1 MIPTTA
7 PWFEFDFATT
17 LHFYEQ
23 GRKDS
28 RKIGGGEYERWRKDM
43 ADNDLFFFLID
54 VLKRHDLL
62 HPWLFKRCRE
72 VQAAPN
78 GHLDLWARE
87 HYKSTIITLGLTLWE
102 IAHDPELT
110 FGIFSFSKSIAR
122 DFLRQIKTEMENN
135 TDLSLLWPSVFYIDP
150 KKQSDRW
157 SIDSGINVIRVG
169 NPKEATVEGHGLVD
183 GMPTGRHFKRLIYD
197 DVVTLDG
204 VNTPALIQKTT
215 QAFQMSDNL
224 GSAGDERRYIGTRYH
239 LFDTYSVMI
248 DEEIAIPRIHAA
260 TKDGKA
266 TGDPVLLSQ
275 EKLADKRKKQGT
287 YVFASQMLLNPV
299 ADASMGFKREWLLLA
314 DTDPN
319 AAMRS
324 LWRFII
330 VDPSSGRER
339 KSKSGQKQKSDNDY
353 TTMWVIGY
361 GEDNRYRVLDIRR
374 DRMSLTARTD
384 TLFEL
389 HMQWKPGLVAYEE
402 YGMQA
407 DIEHIKFVQKQKLY
421 EFDIKPLGGGMRKE
435 LRILRLVPY
444 FENGFKSVAEGG
456 DGESHARIVLPTT
469 CVVQDYQGM
478 SRDLVK
484 DFIEQEYVAFPVLK
498 HDDMLDGLA
507 RIVDLEQLG
516 LIEKPNALAASL
528 TQPNKVT
535 DGLRKAAQAQGG
547 SSWIT
552 A

>member
-7 PWFEFDFATT
+7 SWFDLPFSAT
-17 LHFYEQ
+17 LHLYKQ
-23 GRKDS
+23 GEKAARAKGDAEYRK
-28 RKIGGGEYERWRKDM
+28 WRRDM
-43 ADNDLFFFLID
+43 ADNDLFFFLTD
-54 VLKRHDLL
+54 VLKRVDLL
-62 HPWLFKRCRE
+62 HPWLFARCRE

-87 HYKSTIITLGLTLWE
+87 HYKSTIITFGLTLWE

-135 TDLSLLWPSVFYIDP
+135 PDLPDLWPDVFYAEP
-150 KKQSDRW
+150 SKQSDRW
-157 SIDSGINVIRVG
+157 SVDGGINVKRVG

-183 GMPTGRHFKRLIYD
+183 GMPTGRHFRRLLYD

-260 TKDGKA
+260 TRDGKS
-266 TGDPVLLSQ
+266 TGDPVLLTP
-275 EKLADKRKKQGT
+275 EKLADKRKKQGQ

-299 ADASMGFKREWLLLA
+299 ADASMGFRREWLLLA
-314 DTDPN
+314 DTDPA

-330 VDPSSGRER
+330 VDPSSGKDR
-339 KSKSGQKQKSDNDY
+339 KLKGKKTDNDY
-353 TTMWVIGY
+353 TSMWVIGY
-361 GEDNRYRVLDIRR
+361 GEDEKYRVLDMRR
-374 DRMSLTARTD
+374 DRMSLTARCD

-389 HMQWKPGLVAYEE
+389 HMKWKPGLVAYEE
-402 YGMQA
+402 YGMQS
-407 DIEHIKFVQKQKLY
+407 DIEHIKFRQKQLLY
-421 EFDIKPLGGGMRKE
+421 EFDITPLGGGMRKE

-444 FENGFKSVAEGG
+444 FENGFKSVADGG
-456 DGESHARIVLPTT
+456 DGESKSRIVLPTT
-469 CVVQDYQGM
+469 CVVQDYQGT

-484 DFIEQEYVAFPVLK
+484 DFMEQEYVAFPVLK

-507 RIVDLEQLG
+507 RIVDLEQMG
-516 LIEKPNALAASL
+516 LVEKPNALAASL
-528 TQPNKVT
+528 TQPNKVA

>member
-7 PWFEFDFATT
+7 PWFDLDYATT
-17 LHFYEQ
+17 LHFYER
-23 GRKDS
+23 GRKEALTEGGDAY
-28 RKIGGGEYERWRKDM
+28 RKWRRDL

-54 VLKRHDLL
+54 VLHRSDLL
-62 HPWLFKRCRE
+62 HPWLFRRCRE
-72 VQAAPN
+72 VQASPN

-87 HYKSTIITLGLTLWE
+87 HYKSTIITFGLTLWE

-135 TDLSLLWPSVFYIDP
+135 EDLHDLWPDVFYLNP
-150 KKQSDRW
+150 SKESDRW
-157 SIDSGINVIRVG
+157 SIDGGINVKREG

-183 GMPTGRHFKRLIYD
+183 GMPTGRHFRRLLYD

-248 DEEIAIPRIHAA
+248 DEGIAVPRIHAA
-260 TKDGKA
+260 TKNGKA
-266 TGDPVLLSQ
+266 IGEPVLLSE
-275 EKLADKRKKQGT
+275 EKLADKRKKQGA

-314 DTDPN
+314 DTDPA

-330 VDPSSGRER
+330 VDPAGGKQR
-339 KSKSGQKQKSDNDY
+339 KNNDY

-361 GEDNRYRVLDIRR
+361 GEDERYRVLDIRR
-374 DRMSLTARTD
+374 DRMSLTTRTD

-389 HMQWKPGLVAYEE
+389 HMKWKPGLVAYEE
-402 YGMQA
+402 YGMQS

-421 EFDIKPLGGGMRKE
+421 EFDIKALGGSMRKE
-435 LRILRLVPY
+435 LRILRLVPM
-444 FENGFKSVAEGG
+444 FENGFKPLSEGG
-456 DGESHARIVLPTT
+456 DGQSRSRIVLPTT
-469 CVVQDYQGM
+469 CVVNDYQGM
-478 SRDLVK
+478 ARDLVK

-498 HDDMLDGLA
+498 HDDMIDGLA
-507 RIVDLEQLG
+507 RIVDLEQMG
-516 LIEKPNALAASL
+516 LVEKPNALAASL
-528 TQPNKVT
+528 TQPNKVA

-547 SSWIT
+547 NSWIT